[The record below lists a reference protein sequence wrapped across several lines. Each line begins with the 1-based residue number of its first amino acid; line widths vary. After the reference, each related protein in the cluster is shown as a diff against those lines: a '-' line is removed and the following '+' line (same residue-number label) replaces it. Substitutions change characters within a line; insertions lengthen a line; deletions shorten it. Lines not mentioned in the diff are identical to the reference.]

1 MANTLRIKRR
11 AAGGAA
17 GAPASLANAELAFN
31 EQDNTLYYG
40 TGTGGAG
47 GTATSVIAI
56 GGSGA
61 FVATTGAQTIAGA
74 KTFSSI
80 ISGSIDG
87 NAGTATKLATA
98 RTLGLS
104 GDVTGT
110 VSFDGSTNA
119 TIAATLA
126 NSGVTAG
133 TYGSASQVGQVT
145 VDAKGRVT
153 AASNVAIT
161 FPVTSVAGRTGAIT
175 LSTSDV
181 AEGTNLYFT
190 DTRVR
195 ANRIDQ
201 LTSPTAA
208 VDFNSQRITGLA
220 DPTGAQDAATKNYV
234 DLTVQGLDPKA
245 SVKAASTANIASLSG
260 TMTIDGVALAV
271 GDRVL
276 VKDQTTPSQNG
287 VYVVASSAWARAVDL
302 STWDEH
308 VAAYLFVEQGTVNAD
323 IGYLCTAD
331 VGGTLGATAVT
342 FVQFNGAGQIIA
354 GNGLTKTG
362 NTIDVGAGAG
372 ISVAADSIALTGQAL
387 AVHNLAANGI
397 IARTAS
403 GTVAAR
409 TLTAGSSKIAI
420 TNGDGVAGNPTVDV
434 NEANLTLGNIGG
446 TLGVA
451 KGGSG
456 ATTLTGYLK
465 GNGTSAFTASA
476 TIPNTDISGLG
487 TMSTQA
493 ASNVAIT
500 GGTID
505 GVTIDGD
512 RRYDQGLEWYKI
524 YDRVMTSGE
533 AFDWLLLAERLIEAA
548 GPLVPRKE
556 AERLLVHGEAP
567 DHARALGMARTVFWN
582 GPMGLFEKKPFS
594 AGTNGVAEAMSLG
607 LLRAPGDAGADIV
620 CGEAQSFGVP
630 MSFGGPAA
638 GHALLRTAADPTGMA
653 PLGTVNNCASGITP
667 WGTYLSGEENWAFY
681 FGGSKNLDEHQKR
694 WGLRDKSFYAWE
706 NSDARFDVQKTPN
719 EPNRF
724 GWVVEVDPY
733 DPSWAPRK
741 RTALRSASRP
751 TSRGSTSTLRSTSL
765 PVTELSAL
773 LSAER

>member
-74 KTFSSI
+74 KTFTST

-98 RTLGLS
+98 RTFSIS
-104 GDVTGT
+104 GDAAGSA
-110 VSFDGSTNA
+110 SFDGSANA
-119 TIAATLA
+119 SIALTLA
-126 NSGVTAG
+126 NSGATAG
-133 TYGSASQVGQVT
+133 TYGSATQVGQVT

-153 AASNVAIT
+153 VASNVAIT

-181 AEGTNLYFT
+181 SEGTNLYYT

-195 ANRIDQ
+195 ANRLDQ
-201 LTSPTAA
+201 LAAPTAA
-208 VDFNSQRITGLA
+208 VALNSQRITGLA
-220 DPTGAQDAATKNYV
+220 DPTAAQDAATKNYV

-260 TMTIDGVALAV
+260 TMTIDGVALVA

-276 VKDQTTPSQNG
+276 VKDQTTTSANG
-287 VYVVASSAWARAVDL
+287 VYVVAAGAWARADDL
-302 STWDEH
+302 STWAEY

-323 IGYLCTAD
+323 VGFLCTVDA
-331 VGGTLGATAVT
+331 GGTLGTTAIT
-342 FVQFNGAGQIIA
+342 FVQFNGAGQIVA
-354 GNGLTKTG
+354 GAGLTKTG
-362 NTIDVGAGAG
+362 NTIDVGAGTG
-372 ISVAADSIALTGQAL
+372 ISVAADSVGLSGQAL
-387 AVHNLAANGI
+387 ALHNLATSGLVT
-397 IARTAS
+397 RTAADTIA
-403 GTVAAR
+403 GR
-409 TLTAGSSKIAI
+409 TITAGSTKVAI
-420 TNGDGVAGNPTVDV
+420 TNGDGVAGNPTIDV

-465 GNGTSAFTASA
+465 GNGAAAFTASA

-493 ASNVAIT
+493 ASSVAIT
-500 GGTID
+500 GGSID
-505 GVTIDGD
+505 GITLDG
-512 RRYDQGLEWYKI
+512 
-524 YDRVMTSGE
+524 
-533 AFDWLLLAERLIEAA
+533 
-548 GPLVPRKE
+548 
-556 AERLLVHGEAP
+556 
-567 DHARALGMARTVFWN
+567 
-582 GPMGLFEKKPFS
+582 
-594 AGTNGVAEAMSLG
+594 GT
-607 LLRAPGDAGADIV
+607 
-620 CGEAQSFGVP
+620 F
-630 MSFGGPAA
+630 
-638 GHALLRTAADPTGMA
+638 
-653 PLGTVNNCASGITP
+653 
-667 WGTYLSGEENWAFY
+667 
-681 FGGSKNLDEHQKR
+681 
-694 WGLRDKSFYAWE
+694 
-706 NSDARFDVQKTPN
+706 
-719 EPNRF
+719 
-724 GWVVEVDPY
+724 
-733 DPSWAPRK
+733 
-741 RTALRSASRP
+741 
-751 TSRGSTSTLRSTSL
+751 
-765 PVTELSAL
+765 
-773 LSAER
+773 

>member
-80 ISGSIDG
+80 ISGSVDG

-104 GDVTGT
+104 GDLTGSVT
-110 VSFDGSTNA
+110 FDGSANA

-133 TYGSASQVGQVT
+133 TYGSATQVGQVS

-175 LSTSDV
+175 LTTTDV
-181 AEGTNLYFT
+181 SEGTNLYYT
-190 DTRVR
+190 DVRVR
-195 ANRIDQ
+195 ANRLDQ
-201 LTSPTAA
+201 LAAPTAA
-208 VDFNSQRITGLA
+208 VALNSQKITGLA
-220 DPTGAQDAATKNYV
+220 DPTAAQDAATKNYV

-245 SVKAASTANIASLSG
+245 SVKAATTANVASLSG
-260 TMTIDGVALAV
+260 TMTIDGVALAA

-276 VKDQTTPSQNG
+276 VKDQTTPSANG
-287 VYVVASSAWARAVDL
+287 VYVVAASAWARSDDL
-302 STWDEH
+302 STWAEH
-308 VAAYLFVEQGTVNAD
+308 VSAYLFVEQGTVNAD
-323 IGYLCTAD
+323 VGFLCTVDA
-331 VGGTLGATAVT
+331 GGTLGTTAIT
-342 FVQFNGAGQIIA
+342 FVQFNGAGQIVA
-354 GNGLTKTG
+354 GAGLTKTG
-362 NTIDVGAGAG
+362 NTIDVGTGAG

-387 AVHNLAANGI
+387 ALHNLATNGLVV
-397 IARTAS
+397 RTAAD
-403 GTVAAR
+403 TVTGR
-409 TLTAGSSKIAI
+409 TLAAGSNKIAV

-465 GNGTSAFTASA
+465 GNGTAAFTASA

-493 ASNVAIT
+493 ASSVAIT
-500 GGTID
+500 GGSID
-505 GVTIDGD
+505 GITLDG
-512 RRYDQGLEWYKI
+512 
-524 YDRVMTSGE
+524 
-533 AFDWLLLAERLIEAA
+533 
-548 GPLVPRKE
+548 
-556 AERLLVHGEAP
+556 
-567 DHARALGMARTVFWN
+567 
-582 GPMGLFEKKPFS
+582 
-594 AGTNGVAEAMSLG
+594 GT
-607 LLRAPGDAGADIV
+607 
-620 CGEAQSFGVP
+620 F
-630 MSFGGPAA
+630 
-638 GHALLRTAADPTGMA
+638 
-653 PLGTVNNCASGITP
+653 
-667 WGTYLSGEENWAFY
+667 
-681 FGGSKNLDEHQKR
+681 
-694 WGLRDKSFYAWE
+694 
-706 NSDARFDVQKTPN
+706 
-719 EPNRF
+719 
-724 GWVVEVDPY
+724 
-733 DPSWAPRK
+733 
-741 RTALRSASRP
+741 
-751 TSRGSTSTLRSTSL
+751 
-765 PVTELSAL
+765 
-773 LSAER
+773 

>member
-61 FVATTGAQTIAGA
+61 FVATTGAQTIAGV
-74 KTFSSI
+74 KTFTST

-98 RTLGLS
+98 RTFS
-104 GDVTGT
+104 ITGDGTGSAT
-110 VSFDGSTNA
+110 FDGSANA
-119 TIAATLA
+119 SIALTLA
-126 NSGVTAG
+126 NSGATAG
-133 TYGSASQVGQVT
+133 TYGSATQVGQVA

-175 LSTSDV
+175 LSSSDV

-190 DTRVR
+190 DARVR
-195 ANRIDQ
+195 ANRLDQ
-201 LTSPTAA
+201 LAA
-208 VDFNSQRITGLA
+208 PIAALDFNSQRITGLA
-220 DPTGAQDAATKNYV
+220 DPTAAQDAATKNYV

-260 TMTIDGVALAV
+260 AMTIDGVALAV

-276 VKDQTTPSQNG
+276 VKDQTSTSANG
-287 VYVVASSAWARAVDL
+287 VYVVAAGAWSRAVDL

-308 VAAYLFVEQGTVNAD
+308 VSAYLFVEQGSVNAD
-323 IGYLCTAD
+323 VGYLCTVD
-331 VGGTLGATAVT
+331 VGGTLGTTAIT
-342 FVQFNGAGQIIA
+342 FVQFNGAGQIVA

-362 NTIDVGAGAG
+362 NTIDVGAGTG
-372 ISVAADSIALTGQAL
+372 ITVAADSVGLTGQAL
-387 AVHNLAANGI
+387 ALHNLATNGI
-397 IARTAS
+397 IARTAA

-409 TLTAGSSKIAI
+409 TLAAGSTKIAV

-465 GNGTSAFTASA
+465 GNGTAAFTASA

-500 GGTID
+500 GGSID
-505 GVTIDGD
+505 GVMLDG
-512 RRYDQGLEWYKI
+512 
-524 YDRVMTSGE
+524 
-533 AFDWLLLAERLIEAA
+533 
-548 GPLVPRKE
+548 
-556 AERLLVHGEAP
+556 
-567 DHARALGMARTVFWN
+567 
-582 GPMGLFEKKPFS
+582 
-594 AGTNGVAEAMSLG
+594 GT
-607 LLRAPGDAGADIV
+607 
-620 CGEAQSFGVP
+620 F
-630 MSFGGPAA
+630 
-638 GHALLRTAADPTGMA
+638 
-653 PLGTVNNCASGITP
+653 
-667 WGTYLSGEENWAFY
+667 
-681 FGGSKNLDEHQKR
+681 
-694 WGLRDKSFYAWE
+694 
-706 NSDARFDVQKTPN
+706 
-719 EPNRF
+719 
-724 GWVVEVDPY
+724 
-733 DPSWAPRK
+733 
-741 RTALRSASRP
+741 
-751 TSRGSTSTLRSTSL
+751 
-765 PVTELSAL
+765 
-773 LSAER
+773 

>member
-40 TGTGGAG
+40 TGTGGAA

-87 NAGTATKLATA
+87 NAGAATKLATA

-110 VSFDGSTNA
+110 VAFDGSANA

-175 LSTSDV
+175 LTTTDV
-181 AEGTNLYFT
+181 SEGTNLYYT
-190 DTRVR
+190 DVRVR
-195 ANRIDQ
+195 ANRLDQ
-201 LTSPTAA
+201 LAAPTAA
-208 VDFNSQRITGLA
+208 VALNSQKITGLA
-220 DPTGAQDAATKNYV
+220 DPTAAQDAATKNYV

-245 SVKAASTANIASLSG
+245 SVKAASTTNIASLSG

-276 VKDQTTPSQNG
+276 VKDQTTASANG
-287 VYVVASSAWARAVDL
+287 VYIVASGAWARAVDL

-331 VGGTLGATAVT
+331 AGGTLGTTAIT

-362 NTIDVGAGAG
+362 NTIDVGAGTG
-372 ISVAADSIALTGQAL
+372 IAVAADSIALTGQAL

-403 GTVAAR
+403 GSVAAR
-409 TLTAGSSKIAI
+409 TLTAGSTKVAV

-434 NEANLTLGNIGG
+434 NEANLSLGNIGG

-465 GNGTSAFTASA
+465 GNGTAAFTASA

-493 ASNVAIT
+493 ANNVAIT
-500 GGTID
+500 GGSID
-505 GVTIDGD
+505 GVTLDG
-512 RRYDQGLEWYKI
+512 
-524 YDRVMTSGE
+524 
-533 AFDWLLLAERLIEAA
+533 
-548 GPLVPRKE
+548 
-556 AERLLVHGEAP
+556 
-567 DHARALGMARTVFWN
+567 
-582 GPMGLFEKKPFS
+582 
-594 AGTNGVAEAMSLG
+594 GT
-607 LLRAPGDAGADIV
+607 
-620 CGEAQSFGVP
+620 F
-630 MSFGGPAA
+630 
-638 GHALLRTAADPTGMA
+638 
-653 PLGTVNNCASGITP
+653 
-667 WGTYLSGEENWAFY
+667 
-681 FGGSKNLDEHQKR
+681 
-694 WGLRDKSFYAWE
+694 
-706 NSDARFDVQKTPN
+706 
-719 EPNRF
+719 
-724 GWVVEVDPY
+724 
-733 DPSWAPRK
+733 
-741 RTALRSASRP
+741 
-751 TSRGSTSTLRSTSL
+751 
-765 PVTELSAL
+765 
-773 LSAER
+773 

>member
-1 MANTLRIKRR
+1 MSNTLRIKRR

-56 GGSGA
+56 AGSGA

-110 VSFDGSTNA
+110 VSFDGSANA

-175 LSTSDV
+175 LSTTDV
-181 AEGTNLYFT
+181 SEGTNLYYT
-190 DTRVR
+190 DVRVR
-195 ANRIDQ
+195 ANRLDQ
-201 LTSPTAA
+201 MAAPTAA
-208 VDFNSQRITGLA
+208 VALNSQRITGLA
-220 DPTGAQDAATKNYV
+220 DPTAAQDAATKNYV

-260 TMTIDGVALAV
+260 AMTIDGVALVA

-276 VKDQTTPSQNG
+276 VKDQTAASANG
-287 VYVVASSAWARAVDL
+287 VYVVAAGAWARSDDL
-302 STWDEH
+302 STWAEH

-323 IGYLCTAD
+323 VGFLCTVDA
-331 VGGTLGATAVT
+331 GGTLGTTSIT
-342 FVQFNGAGQIIA
+342 FVQFNGAGQIVA
-354 GNGLTKTG
+354 GAGLTKTG
-362 NTIDVGAGAG
+362 NTIDVGAGTG

-387 AVHNLAANGI
+387 ALHNLATNGLVV
-397 IARTAS
+397 RTAAD
-403 GTVAAR
+403 TVTGR
-409 TLTAGSSKIAI
+409 TLAAGSNKIAV
-420 TNGDGVAGNPTVDV
+420 TNGDGVAGNPTIDV

-456 ATTLTGYLK
+456 ATTLSGYLK
-465 GNGTSAFTASA
+465 GNGTAAFTASA

-493 ASNVAIT
+493 ASSVAIT
-500 GGTID
+500 GGSID
-505 GVTIDGD
+505 GVTLDG
-512 RRYDQGLEWYKI
+512 
-524 YDRVMTSGE
+524 
-533 AFDWLLLAERLIEAA
+533 
-548 GPLVPRKE
+548 
-556 AERLLVHGEAP
+556 
-567 DHARALGMARTVFWN
+567 
-582 GPMGLFEKKPFS
+582 
-594 AGTNGVAEAMSLG
+594 GT
-607 LLRAPGDAGADIV
+607 
-620 CGEAQSFGVP
+620 F
-630 MSFGGPAA
+630 
-638 GHALLRTAADPTGMA
+638 
-653 PLGTVNNCASGITP
+653 
-667 WGTYLSGEENWAFY
+667 
-681 FGGSKNLDEHQKR
+681 
-694 WGLRDKSFYAWE
+694 
-706 NSDARFDVQKTPN
+706 
-719 EPNRF
+719 
-724 GWVVEVDPY
+724 
-733 DPSWAPRK
+733 
-741 RTALRSASRP
+741 
-751 TSRGSTSTLRSTSL
+751 
-765 PVTELSAL
+765 
-773 LSAER
+773 